1 MTARTSELLAKELD
15 NVGLTVIAKL
25 ARQDMFHD
33 FLSEHATPVMG
44 LVDMLVGAAAG
55 CPDGRRMAA
64 ILHLRDRVVAGE
76 FDADE
81 AEFGSVGQERGWPS
95 RIQRT
100 GQGQEMNV
108 GLSQFHRADHHFHR
122 RRLCRGQRDQA
133 PTKRAEKST

>member
-1 MTARTSELLAKELD
+1 MTARTSELLAQELD

-33 FLSEHATPVMG
+33 YLSEHATPVMG

-81 AEFGSVGQERGWPS
+81 AESEAW
-95 RIQRT
+95 
-100 GQGQEMNV
+100 
-108 GLSQFHRADHHFHR
+108 A
-122 RRLCRGQRDQA
+122 
-133 PTKRAEKST
+133 KSEEGCAAFNELGKGKK